1 MGNHAVGQAIDR
13 AAQQAVLSRKPG
25 ERALDILDRMCTPF
39 RGADAEFESTNP
51 DNSDQV
57 HPEFDDCRHPH
68 PKAALGML
76 LIEAFAPNGL
86 ADLERYSP
94 MLSDGPDADNACD
107 LWWEEIRE
115 PFASRY
121 EFC

>member
-1 MGNHAVGQAIDR
+1 MGNHAAGQAMDR
-13 AAQQAVLSRKPG
+13 AAQQAVQTRKPG
-25 ERALDILDRMCTPF
+25 ERAIEILDKICKPF

-51 DNSDQV
+51 ENTDQV

-76 LIEAFAPNGL
+76 LLEAFAPNGL

-94 MLSDGPDADNACD
+94 MLSDGPDADDACD
-107 LWWEEIRE
+107 LWWDEILE
-115 PFASRY
+115 PFTNRY
-121 EFC
+121 GFC